1 MRALCARVLRGKY
14 KMNKSEFREVINAT
28 KEKTWEVLFAQYGD
42 IHVHNPGM
50 VTSSYMHNAI
60 RGELNCE
67 RHCQFN
73 DKLSLDEKITEMDE
87 NNHFT
92 VVVTKHSLPFIKGM
106 SATYELTSIGN
117 MTGDEVTEVK
127 MTSFVSFSPGF
138 MKYLMRGQLG
148 KGLVQHLF
156 GLKYY
161 IETGETVN
169 SHNYSEIF
177 KSYK

>member
-1 MRALCARVLRGKY
+1 
-14 KMNKSEFREVINAT
+14 MNKSEFREVINAS
-28 KEKTWEVLFAQYGD
+28 KEKTWEVLFTQYGD

-50 VTSSYMHNAI
+50 ISSNYMHNATN
-60 RGELNCE
+60 GELNCE

-73 DKLSLDEKITEMDE
+73 DKLSLDEKITEIDE
-87 NNHFT
+87 NNSFT
-92 VVVTKHSLPFIKGM
+92 VVVTEHNLPFIKEM
-106 SATYELTSIGN
+106 SATYELSSIGS
-117 MTGDEVTEVK
+117 MTSNEVTEVK

-156 GLKYY
+156 GLKYF
-161 IETGETVN
+161 IETGKAVD
-169 SHNYSEIF
+169 SHNYSKIF

>member
-1 MRALCARVLRGKY
+1 
-14 KMNKSEFREVINAT
+14 MNKSEFRDVINAP
-28 KEKTWEVLFAQYGD
+28 KEKTWEVLFTQYGD

-50 VTSSYMHNAI
+50 ISSNYMHNAK
-60 RGELNCE
+60 RGELNCG

-73 DKLSLDEKITEMDE
+73 EKLSLIEKITEVDA
-87 NNHFT
+87 NNSFT
-92 VVVTKHSLPFIKGM
+92 VVVTRHNLPFIKEM
-106 SATYELTSIGN
+106 SATYELSSIES
-117 MTGDEVTEVK
+117 MTGDEVTEIK

-148 KGLVQHLF
+148 KGLVKHLF

-161 IETGETVN
+161 IETGKVVD
-169 SHNYSEIF
+169 SHNYTEIY

>member
-1 MRALCARVLRGKY
+1 
-14 KMNKSEFREVINAT
+14 MNKSEFREVINAS
-28 KEKTWEVLFAQYGD
+28 KEKTWEVLFTQYGD

-50 VTSSYMHNAI
+50 MSSNYMHNAT

-73 DKLSLDEKITEMDE
+73 EKLKLDEKITEIDE
-87 NNHFT
+87 NKSFT
-92 VVVTKHSLPFIKGM
+92 VVVTKHNLPFIKSM
-106 SATYELTSIGN
+106 EATYELSSIESTS
-117 MTGDEVTEVK
+117 GDEATEVK
-127 MTSFVSFSPGF
+127 MTSIVSFSPGF

-161 IETGETVN
+161 IETGKTVDAK
-169 SHNYSEIF
+169 NYSEVF
-177 KSYK
+177 RSYK